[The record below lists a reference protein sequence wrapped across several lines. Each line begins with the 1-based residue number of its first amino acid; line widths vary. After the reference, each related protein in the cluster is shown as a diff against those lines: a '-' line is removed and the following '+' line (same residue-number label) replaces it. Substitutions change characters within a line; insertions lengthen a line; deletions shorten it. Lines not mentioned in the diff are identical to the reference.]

1 MAETESKVIF
11 IKGNKLK
18 CVVCK
23 NDTFWERRTLMNTP
37 GMTFMSLDWANKT
50 AQNYICDNC
59 GYVHW
64 FMDSKTN

>member
-1 MAETESKVIF
+1 MAELESKTRL
-11 IKGNKLK
+11 IKGNKLE

-37 GMTFMSLDWANKT
+37 GMTFMKLDWANKT

-64 FMDSKTN
+64 FMDKKTN